1 MSLLSRLCI
10 IMLLICAVP
19 ALVLAQENEINASS
33 LGLGSPLPINPKI
46 RMGKLANGM
55 NYYIMQ
61 NKKPENRAALRLA
74 VNAGSVMETDEQ
86 QGLAHFCEHM
96 AFNGTKNFE
105 KNELVQYL
113 ESIGM
118 RFGGDLNAYTSFD
131 ETVYM
136 LELPMEDETKVTKGM
151 QVLVDWASNVSFDD
165 EEIDKE
171 RGVIIEE
178 WRSRNGAGA
187 RIRDKQF
194 PILLKGSMYADRL
207 PIGKPEILRT
217 FKYETIKSFYR
228 DWYRPDLMSII
239 AVGDFDV
246 SKMEEKIKSMF
257 GAIPASKNPKPR
269 PAFEVPDHDELLF
282 AIATDKEATGT
293 SLSLYHKMAPSV
305 DRKVSDY
312 RKSMIEQLY
321 SQMLNDRYSELLQ
334 KKNPPYLNAYSGQG
348 GFVRTKDVY
357 MLGMSSKEEGV
368 LRGFEAL
375 LIEAKRVKDHGFTA
389 SELERAKTNILR
401 GMEQSYNERDKTR
414 SESHASEFV
423 RNFLTEEPI
432 PGIEVEYELYKKYMP
447 TISVREVNK
456 LTAGLM
462 PEKNRVVSLS
472 MPEKEGV
479 VVPTEAELRAVMDK
493 VDNMVVE
500 AYVDEVANKP
510 LAEVPA
516 TKVKITSEKN
526 LDDLGVTDFML
537 SNGIR
542 VLLKTTDF
550 KADEVQFAAVSPG
563 GNGFISDEDIA
574 SGTLAAT
581 IVDRGGVGEFDAI
594 QLKKLLAGKMVGVS
608 PFISGENEGFSGS
621 AAPKDL
627 ETALQLVYLYFT
639 QPRKDTT
646 AYESFKAQL
655 AGYFENAGNRPEKVF
670 SDTLQ
675 VTLANYHP
683 RVRPVTKEWLETVDL
698 EKAFDFYRDRFADAG
713 DFTFIF
719 VGNVK
724 AEELKPLLEKYIG
737 ALPITGRKETWKN
750 PGIHP
755 PKGVIKKAV
764 YKGMDQKSTV
774 AVVFTGPFEW
784 TYQNRYNLS
793 SLQELLTIKLREAIR
808 EDKGGTYGVGVRA
821 SADRYPEQDYSLL
834 VNFGTDPERVDELLG
849 TLNDVLKDTRDNLTT
864 EENLKKIQELQRR
877 ERETSLK
884 ENGFWLSRIQASL
897 TNNDPLNEWLDYD
910 SKIDGLTLESLRA
923 SAQKYINL
931 DNFVQVVLYPEAKP
945 EAKPEGEKED

>member
-1 MSLLSRLCI
+1 MRSLSRLGI
-10 IMLLICAVP
+10 LLLLVCAVP
-19 ALVLAQENEINASS
+19 ALMHAQEKEINASS
-33 LGLGSPLPINPKI
+33 LGLGSTLPINPKI
-46 RMGKLANGM
+46 RMGKLGNGM
-55 NYYIMQ
+55 TYYIMQ
-61 NKKPENRAALRLA
+61 NHRPENRVALRLA
-74 VNAGSVMETDEQ
+74 VNAGSVLETDEQ

-96 AFNGTKNFE
+96 CFNGTKNFH
-105 KNELVQYL
+105 KNELVKYL

-118 RFGGDLNAYTSFD
+118 RFGADLNAYTSFD

-136 LELPMEDETKVTKGM
+136 LELPMDDEATVTKGM

-207 PIGKPEILRT
+207 PIGKPDILRT
-217 FKYETIKSFYR
+217 FKYETIKNFYH
-228 DWYRPDLMSII
+228 DWYRPDLMSVV

-246 SKMEEKIKSMF
+246 SKMEDKIKQMF
-257 GAIPASKNPKPR
+257 GSIPARENPKPR
-269 PAFEVPDHDELLF
+269 ATFEVPDHDELMF

-293 SLSLYHKMAPSV
+293 SLSLYHKMQPSV

-312 RKSMIEQLY
+312 RKSMMEQLY
-321 SQMLNDRYSELLQ
+321 SRMLNDRFSELVQ
-334 KKNPPYLNAYSGQG
+334 KKDPPFINAYSGKG
-348 GFVRTKDVY
+348 GFVRAKDVY
-357 MLGMSSKEEGV
+357 VLGLSTKDDGL
-368 LRGFEAL
+368 LRGFEAM

-389 SELERAKTNILR
+389 SELERAKTNVLR
-401 GMEQSYNERDKTR
+401 NMEQSYNERDKTR

-432 PGIEVEYELYKKYMP
+432 PGIEIEYELYKKYLP
-447 TISVREVNK
+447 TISIRDINR
-456 LTAGLM
+456 LTGDLM
-462 PEKNRVVSLS
+462 PEKNRVVALS

-479 VVPTEAELRAVMDK
+479 AVPTEDQLRAVFAK
-493 VDNMVVE
+493 VDKMQVE

-516 TKVKITSEKN
+516 SKVKITSEKN
-526 LDDLGVTDFML
+526 LDDLGVTEFML

-550 KADEVQFAAVSPG
+550 KADEVDFAAISPG
-563 GNGFISDEDIA
+563 GNGYISDEDIA
-574 SGTLAAT
+574 SGAMAAT
-581 IVDRGGVGEFDAI
+581 VVDLGGVGEFDAI
-594 QLKKLLAGKMVGVS
+594 QLKKLLAGKVVS
-608 PFISGENEGFSGS
+608 VNPFISGEYEGFSGE

-646 AYESFKAQL
+646 AFESFKTRMSAM
-655 AGYFENAGNRPEKVF
+655 FENFGNMPERVF
-670 SDTLQ
+670 SDTMQ

-683 RVRPVTKEWLETVDL
+683 RVRPVTKEWLESIDL

-724 AEELKPLLEKYIG
+724 AEELRPLLEKYIG
-737 ALPITGRKETWKN
+737 ALPVTGRKETWKD
-750 PGIHP
+750 PGVRP
-755 PKGVIKKAV
+755 PKGIIKKSV
-764 YKGMDQKSTV
+764 YKGVDQKSMV
-774 AVVFTGPFEW
+774 AVIFNGPFEW
-784 TYQNRYNLS
+784 TYQNRYDLT
-793 SLQELLTIKLREAIR
+793 SLKELLTIKLREAIR

-821 SADRYPEQDYSLL
+821 SADRYPEEDFTVM
-834 VNFGTDPERVDELLG
+834 VNFGTDPARVDELLG
-849 TLNDVLKDTRDNLTT
+849 TLFDVLKDTRDNLTT
-864 EENLKKIQELQRR
+864 EENLNKIKELQRR
-877 ERETSLK
+877 ERETNMK
-884 ENGFWLSRIQASL
+884 ENGFWLGRLQSSL
-897 TNNDPLNEWLDYD
+897 MNNDPLNEWLDYD
-910 SKIDGLTLESLRA
+910 SKIDALSLQDLQKT
-923 SAQKYINL
+923 AQKYL
-931 DNFVQVVLYPEAKP
+931 DLENYIQVVLYPEAKP
-945 EAKPEGEKED
+945 ESEKAE

>member
-1 MSLLSRLCI
+1 MRLLSRFGIL
-10 IMLLICAVP
+10 MLLICAIP
-19 ALVLAQENEINASS
+19 TLMLSQENEIKASS
-33 LGLGSPLPINPKI
+33 LGLGSVLPINPKI
-46 RMGKLANGM
+46 KMGTLDNGM
-55 NYYIMQ
+55 TYYIMQ
-61 NKKPENRAALRLA
+61 NKRPENRAALRLA
-74 VNAGSVMETDEQ
+74 VNAGSVMETDDQ

-113 ESIGM
+113 EGIGM

-136 LELPMEDETKVTKGM
+136 LELPMEDEATVTKGM

-194 PILLKGSMYADRL
+194 PVLLHGSKYADRL
-207 PIGKPEILRT
+207 PIGKPDILRN
-217 FKYETIKSFYR
+217 FKYETIKKFYQ
-228 DWYRPDLMSII
+228 DWYRPDLMSIV

-246 SKMEEKIKSMF
+246 SKMETKITTMF
-257 GAIPASKNPKPR
+257 GSIPRVENPKTR
-269 PAFEVPDHDELLF
+269 ETFEVPDHDELLF

-293 SLSLYHKMAPSV
+293 SLSLYHKMKPKV
-305 DRKVSDY
+305 DRKVTDY

-321 SQMLNDRYSELLQ
+321 SRMLNDRYSEMLQ
-334 KKNPPYLNAYSGQG
+334 KKDPPFLNAYSGKG
-348 GFVRTKDVY
+348 GFVRAKDVY
-357 MLGMSSKEEGV
+357 VLGVSTKEDGV
-368 LRGFEAL
+368 LKGFEAL
-375 LIEAKRVKDHGFTA
+375 LTEAKRVKDHGFTV

-401 GMEQSYNERDKTR
+401 NMEQSYNEREKTR

-423 RNFLTEEPI
+423 RNFLKEEPI
-432 PGIEVEYELYKKYMP
+432 PGIEVEYDLYKKYLP
-447 TISVREVNK
+447 TVSIREVNK
-456 LTAGLM
+456 LTASFM
-462 PEKNRVVSLS
+462 PEKNRVVTLS
-472 MPEKEGV
+472 MPEKDGV
-479 VVPTEAELRAVMDK
+479 VVPTEADLRAVMEK
-493 VDNMVVE
+493 VDGLTIE

-516 TKVKITSEKN
+516 TDVKITSEKK
-526 LDDLGVTDFML
+526 LADLEVTELTL

-542 VLLKTTDF
+542 VLLKSTDF
-550 KADEVQFAAVSPG
+550 KADEVRFSAVSPG
-563 GNGFISDEDIA
+563 GNGYIGDEDIA
-574 SGTLAAT
+574 SGTMAAT
-581 IVDRGGVGEFDAI
+581 VVNLGGVGEFDAI
-594 QLKKLLAGKMVGVS
+594 QLKKLLAGKVVNVN
-608 PFISGENEGFSGS
+608 PFISGEYEGFSGS

-639 QPRKDTT
+639 NPRKDTT
-646 AYESFKAQL
+646 AFESFKTRM
-655 AGYFENAGNRPEKVF
+655 AGFFENSGNRPERVF

-683 RVRPVTKEWLETVDL
+683 RVRPVTKEWLESVDL

-719 VGNVK
+719 VGNVQ
-724 AEELKPLLEKYIG
+724 AEELRPLLEKYIG
-737 ALPITGRKETWKN
+737 ALPITGRKESWKN

-784 TYQNRYNLS
+784 TYQNRYDIS

-821 SADRYPEQDYSLL
+821 NTDKYPESDYSLL

-849 TLNDVLKDTRDNLTT
+849 TLNEVLKDTRDNLTT
-864 EENLKKIQELQRR
+864 EENLNKIKELQRR
-877 ERETSLK
+877 GRETNLK
-884 ENGFWLSRIQASL
+884 ENSFWIGRLQSSL

-910 SKIDGLTLESLRA
+910 SKIDGLTLEALRS
-923 SAQKYINL
+923 SARKYINL
-931 DNFVQVVLYPEAKP
+931 ENFVQVVLYPEAKP
-945 EAKPEGEKED
+945 EGDDAE